1 MSTPKSNAVAPLA
14 AISAI
19 GAIGAIALLAALV
32 SGCGGSRS
40 TTVGAG
46 EGASTAPSG
55 EAARTQELEQKAD
68 DYQARMQ
75 AIQSSDMSA
84 EEKVRAA
91 NALVDE
97 QQQTIQQAVEPAP
110 ADPNAPPN

>member
-1 MSTPKSNAVAPLA
+1 MSKPSRFSAVAVA
-14 AISAI
+14 FA
-19 GAIGAIALLAALV
+19 AALPLLTA
-32 SGCGGSRS
+32 GCGKQTKTIPAS
-40 TTVGAG
+40 
-46 EGASTAPSG
+46 EGASSQPSG
-55 EAARTQELEQKAD
+55 EAAKTQELEQKAD

-97 QQQTIQQAVEPAP
+97 QQQTIQQNVDPAP
-110 ADPNAPPN
+110 ADPNAPPPN